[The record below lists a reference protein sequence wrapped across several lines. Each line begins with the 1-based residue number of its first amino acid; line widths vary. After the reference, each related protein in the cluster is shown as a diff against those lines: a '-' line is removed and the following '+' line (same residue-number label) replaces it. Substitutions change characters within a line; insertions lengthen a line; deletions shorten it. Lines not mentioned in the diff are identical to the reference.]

1 MKFAALESST
11 ELATAPPQIRTYT
24 ELLRTRA
31 NCSRWFG
38 KMMNRVIAGI
48 AVDLPRFSNDINR
61 PCFWRY
67 DRFGNCKRHP
77 HRC

>member
-1 MKFAALESST
+1 MNIQHRPIAKS
-11 ELATAPPQIRTYT
+11 QQKIRACT

-48 AVDLPRFSNDINR
+48 AMDLPRFSNDMNR
-61 PCFWRY
+61 LCFWL
-67 DRFGNCKRHP
+67 
-77 HRC
+77 

>member
-1 MKFAALESST
+1 MNIQHRPIADSQQK
-11 ELATAPPQIRTYT
+11 IRTCT

-38 KMMNRVIAGI
+38 KMMHYVIAGI
-48 AVDLPRFSNDINR
+48 AMDLPRFSNDINR

-67 DRFGNCKRHP
+67 DRFGNFKRHP

>member
-1 MKFAALESST
+1 MNIQHRPIAKSQQT
-11 ELATAPPQIRTYT
+11 IRACT

-31 NCSRWFG
+31 NCSRWLG

-48 AVDLPRFSNDINR
+48 AMDLPRFSNDINR

-67 DRFGNCKRHP
+67 DRFGNCKRRP